1 MMLFKKQFDKLVT
14 KVNDIAKKTLITSGL
29 ISKTQYNSDKQNLEK
44 KMNKLIKRY
53 PITVDWL
60 QRRITLTQHKN

>member
-29 ISKTQYNSDKQNLEK
+29 ISTTQYNSDKQNLEK
-44 KMNKLIKRY
+44 KNE
-53 PITVDWL
+53 
-60 QRRITLTQHKN
+60 